1 MSYPERG
8 EDLMTSGMEAC
19 RLSKKIGCMKDLSL
33 FSTLDISERS
43 MIGELAYKRMYNRN
57 EYLFYEGD
65 PADTIYLIKSGK
77 VKLFKVS
84 AGGKEIILDI
94 LKEDDMFG
102 ENTFFDQAEHTM
114 NAQSMENTFVC
125 SCTRQH
131 LALLLQ
137 NPQTSLKIIQLL
149 GEKLNNYTN
158 QVANIAFHD
167 VRGRVAATLLNL
179 AKQYGTSSPQ
189 GITIDIELTHN
200 DLASLVNASR
210 VMVSNVIGGL
220 RQGGVIA
227 TKDHRFI
234 ILNADALS
242 SALGNSA

>member
-1 MSYPERG
+1 MPE
-8 EDLMTSGMEAC
+8 
-19 RLSKKIGCMKDLSL
+19 KIRCMKDLSV
-33 FSTLDISERS
+33 FSTLDIPERNR
-43 MIGELAYKRMYNRN
+43 IGELACKRLYQRN
-57 EYLFYEGD
+57 EYLFREGD

-84 AGGKEIILDI
+84 VGGKEIILDI
-94 LKEDDMFG
+94 LKEDDMLG
-102 ENTFFDQAEHTM
+102 ENTFFDRAEHTM
-114 NAQSMENTFVC
+114 NAQAIESTFVC
-125 SCTRQH
+125 SCTREH
-131 LALLLQ
+131 FALLLQ

-167 VRGRVAATLLNL
+167 VRGRIAATLLKL

-189 GITIDIELTHN
+189 GTSIDIGLTHN

-210 VMVSNVIGGL
+210 VMVSNVIGSL
-220 RQGGVIA
+220 RQDGVIA

-242 SALGNSA
+242 SVLENPA

>member
-1 MSYPERG
+1 MPE
-8 EDLMTSGMEAC
+8 
-19 RLSKKIGCMKDLSL
+19 KIRCMKDLSV
-33 FSTLDISERS
+33 FSTLDIPERNR
-43 MIGELAYKRMYNRN
+43 IGELACKRLYQRN
-57 EYLFYEGD
+57 EYLFREGD
-65 PADTIYLIKSGK
+65 PADTVYLIKSGK

-94 LKEDDMFG
+94 LKEDDMLG
-102 ENTFFDQAEHTM
+102 ENTFFDRAEHTM
-114 NAQSMENTFVC
+114 NAQAIESTFVC
-125 SCTRQH
+125 SCTREH
-131 LALLLQ
+131 FALLLQ

-167 VRGRVAATLLNL
+167 VRGRIAATLLKL

-189 GITIDIELTHN
+189 GTSIDIELTHN

-210 VMVSNVIGGL
+210 VMVSNVIGSL
-220 RQGGVIA
+220 RQDGVIA

-242 SALGNSA
+242 SALENPA

>member
-1 MSYPERG
+1 MPE
-8 EDLMTSGMEAC
+8 
-19 RLSKKIGCMKDLSL
+19 KIRCMKDLSV
-33 FSTLDISERS
+33 FSTLDIPERNR
-43 MIGELAYKRMYNRN
+43 IGELACKRLYQRN
-57 EYLFYEGD
+57 EYLFREGD

-94 LKEDDMFG
+94 LKEDDMLG
-102 ENTFFDQAEHTM
+102 ENTFFDRAEHTM
-114 NAQSMENTFVC
+114 NAQAIESTFVC
-125 SCTRQH
+125 SCTREH
-131 LALLLQ
+131 FALLLQ

-167 VRGRVAATLLNL
+167 VRGRIAATLLKL

-189 GITIDIELTHN
+189 GTSIDIELTHN

-210 VMVSNVIGGL
+210 VMVSNVIGSL
-220 RQGGVIA
+220 RQDGVIA

-242 SALGNSA
+242 SALENPA